1 MPDSPRGCV
10 ESTPFA
16 FCFPAEYRSLGI
28 QITCI
33 CRDDSLLRCCICC
46 ICCRRS
52 GCCRMGIVAGGGQII
67 CTVVAHGRAGAGTAG
82 QQTALGAVAALH
94 NASGTGECL
103 IRHSPV
109 PLALWSAATAPR
121 AVCWPAV
128 PAPARPWATTV
139 QMICPPPAT
148 IPMRQHPLRLQ
159 QMQQMQHRSRLSSRQ
174 IQVIWIPSDLYS
186 AGKQNA
192 KGVLSTQPRGES
204 GKETPYFTQQNWVI

>member
-1 MPDSPRGCV
+1 MRFCQITQFCCVKRGVSLPDSPRGCV

-33 CRDDSLLRCCICC
+33 CRDDSLLRCYICSGC
-46 ICCRRS
+46 FRRS

-103 IRHSPV
+103 IRQVCLHLFHQRLPRHNTGTGLCLLLAKGLGHIVGCVVAPPHSGDIIRR
-109 PLALWSAATAPR
+109 AAHEPQILFVAGRTGLTKGLHT
-121 AVCWPAV
+121 VGV
-128 PAPARPWATTV
+128 GVAPACGTHAGV
-139 QMICPPPAT
+139 
-148 IPMRQHPLRLQ
+148 
-159 QMQQMQHRSRLSSRQ
+159 
-174 IQVIWIPSDLYS
+174 S
-186 AGKQNA
+186 A
-192 KGVLSTQPRGES
+192 
-204 GKETPYFTQQNWVI
+204 